1 VIFDRPFPKP
11 AQHGA
16 NPGELL
22 KVQNL
27 RLFGLSLIRSQGL
40 QRRWGGQTSL
50 NPKSYMRVPLRPIFF
65 GHSSIATAPKGVL
78 TRISHPLP
86 PPEGRRPTTLVGR
99 VTSPSGFPKRKNS
112 LLPFSRAGKK
122 SRLSVCV
129 SCCPEPPTI
138 HGCATT
144 IVLILTLLM
153 LQPRRVDAQF
163 DMVIFEKRPP
173 QARSREEL
181 NTVLDI
187 VQTTDPRKIISLCT
201 DFRKQFPTS
210 EFLGQVYRMEM
221 HAHGTLDDA
230 QNMIEAGQKALE
242 QNSHDVDALL
252 TLANTIPN
260 GVNSLSTESTAILDK
275 AEGYA
280 RRALEEI
287 DGLKA
292 TRGVPLDKW
301 RQLTGRMRSSAQEA
315 LGFIAFKRGRY
326 AESVR
331 EFEKSIRFNPE
342 AGGAVFFRL
351 GIAYLYAGKPLE
363 AQVALE
369 RSSQLGPD
377 LIRTKAK
384 EQLARLGKQNRPS
397 N

>member
-1 VIFDRPFPKP
+1 
-11 AQHGA
+11 
-16 NPGELL
+16 
-22 KVQNL
+22 
-27 RLFGLSLIRSQGL
+27 
-40 QRRWGGQTSL
+40 
-50 NPKSYMRVPLRPIFF
+50 
-65 GHSSIATAPKGVL
+65 
-78 TRISHPLP
+78 
-86 PPEGRRPTTLVGR
+86 
-99 VTSPSGFPKRKNS
+99 
-112 LLPFSRAGKK
+112 
-122 SRLSVCV
+122 
-129 SCCPEPPTI
+129 
-138 HGCATT
+138 
-144 IVLILTLLM
+144 M